1 MRLFTLAVSCYLF
14 IGDARRVRMPSDL
27 AASVDS
33 ETNEGNLDPQLVPQ
47 HVLDPQHVL
56 PSELAASVD
65 SESNEGDLDPQLVP
79 QHVLDPVHAQS
90 FIQLVQSAMSPVDVV
105 KYDFISILRKDPKW
119 ENIAKYLILVDERG
133 HKIFGL
139 KPIKWLCKLLR
150 RMASKF
156 VVKDIKVD
164 FLEDQVIESE
174 WVNGKEK
181 GQHHAMNGG
190 LIAQWQITLNNRKS
204 LFFFGSDEPIVIE
217 AETHFGFNY
226 QNQLSFVQIKNCF
239 VNGFELLAWPE
250 VDPAQKLSENM
261 LRIQEWMNDVRAL
274 SGKMAPLS
282 EDVFQ
287 GILGVGNIPS
297 AESAE
302 LVVNT
307 MKADFANIFRR
318 QPSTWENFAENL
330 TVVDHKGFESSGLES
345 NRNLL
350 QLLHKL
356 PDKFRV
362 RDFYVH
368 FLEAGEKYSTFSNGK
383 LKGKSFIPYG
393 DLVDSQEGSFL
404 LAGWKVKL
412 GQKKG
417 LAFWKKST
425 TIELEGEAVFQVN
438 IIDDEL
444 KVDRVLVP
452 HVSVNGK
459 ELEAWPEVDLFDNPA
474 NGLTAIKEWAFPSDP
489 SPESADDLVV
499 EAADDLAMAV
509 A

>member
-1 MRLFTLAVSCYLF
+1 MFSLTMRPIALVVSFYLLL
-14 IGDARRVRMPSDL
+14 GDARRVRMPSDL
-27 AASVDS
+27 AAKVDS
-33 ETNEGNLDPQLVPQ
+33 ETDESSLEQPNQLDPL
-47 HVLDPQHVL
+47 
-56 PSELAASVD
+56 
-65 SESNEGDLDPQLVP
+65 
-79 QHVLDPVHAQS
+79 HAQS
-90 FIQLVQSAMSPVDVV
+90 LIQLVQSSMSPVDVV

-133 HKIFGL
+133 HKMFGQ
-139 KPIKWLCKLLR
+139 KSFKWLCKLLR
-150 RMASKF
+150 RMAGKF

-181 GQHHAMNGG
+181 RQHHAMNGG
-190 LIAQWQITLNNRKS
+190 LIAQWSITLNNKKS
-204 LFFFGSDEPIVIE
+204 LFFFGSDEPILIE

-226 QNQLSFVQIKNCF
+226 QNQLSYAQIKNCF

-250 VDPAQKLSENM
+250 VDSAQNLAENM

-274 SGKMAPLS
+274 SGKMTKLS

-287 GILGVGNIPS
+287 GVLGVGSIPS
-297 AESAE
+297 AEGAE
-302 LVVNT
+302 MVVNT
-307 MKADFANIFRR
+307 MKKDFANIFRR

-356 PDKFRV
+356 PKKFDV

-368 FLEAGEKYSTFSNGK
+368 FLEAGEMYSTFSNGK
-383 LKGKSFIPYG
+383 LKGKSHIPYG
-393 DLVDSQEGSFL
+393 DLVDSEEGSFL
-404 LAGWKVKL
+404 IASWKVKL

-425 TIELEGEAVFQVN
+425 PLELEGETIFQVN
-438 IIDDEL
+438 IIDNEL

-459 ELEAWPEVDLFDNPA
+459 ELEAWPEVDLFD
-474 NGLTAIKEWAFPSDP
+474 
-489 SPESADDLVV
+489 
-499 EAADDLAMAV
+499 DLAKSLTKI
-509 A
+509 